1 MPRLETPPRARILAA
16 AHAEFAASGLSGAR
30 IDAIARE
37 AHASKERLY
46 AHFATKRS
54 LFDATLAESVERW
67 STAIPFD
74 AQDLP
79 GWAAR
84 LYDHLARHPDDGR
97 LLLWAQIEGAAA
109 PSPGVADLE
118 QLEARRR
125 SLQEAQAAGHIGR
138 DWSPDELTTLVLGV
152 VLAWFVTPS
161 YSNLHQGPHE
171 RRTEIV
177 RQAVA
182 RLVA

>member
-1 MPRLETPPRARILAA
+1 MARLETPPRERILAA
-16 AHAEFAASGLSGAR
+16 AHVEFAVAGLSGAR

-46 AHFATKRS
+46 AHFATKRD

-74 AQDLP
+74 ADDLP
-79 GWAAR
+79 SWAAH
-84 LYDHLARHPDDGR
+84 LHDHLARHPDDGR

-109 PSPGVADLE
+109 PSPGVADLD
-118 QLEARRR
+118 QLDARRR
-125 SLQEAQAAGHIGR
+125 AVQEAQAAGR
-138 DWSPDELTTLVLGV
+138 VRSDWAADELLTMVLGI

-161 YSNLHQGPHE
+161 GSSLHQGPHD